1 MEGLVLSGV
10 GEVLFTEWKGWY
22 CQGLVKSC
30 LLSGRVGIVRVYIKA
45 LNCIVPRSKLLVD
58 SKHSTLSELDR
69 LFQEDIDIPGTNMD
83 CDLSSEV
90 LFHMFIH
97 CL

>member
-30 LLSGRVGIVRVYIKA
+30 LLSGRVGLYVTSLFCSWYGP
-45 LNCIVPRSKLLVD
+45 LPSPSCDDLGGTCISLLEEGLLLVV
-58 SKHSTLSELDR
+58 SVV
-69 LFQEDIDIPGTNMD
+69 
-83 CDLSSEV
+83 EV
-90 LFHMFIH
+90 V
-97 CL
+97 